1 METDVKSYEIAYLIN
16 PDVPEEGVFG
26 EAGKITGFVQ
36 DAHGLVGKIEEPKK
50 RKLTYPVKKFKNAYF
65 GWTTFSVAPE
75 RVGDI
80 EKRMKAEPAIIRYML
95 SEEIKHPVYEFRP
108 RPTRPRQND
117 SVGLAAGGPPIEH
130 FEPETQLGEVK
141 PFEPAAPKEED
152 QTKNEELD
160 KRLEEILGK

>member
-1 METDVKSYEIAYLIN
+1 MDTAVKSYEIAYLIS

-36 DAHGLVGKIEEPKK
+36 DIHGLVGKIEEPKK

-75 RVGDI
+75 RIGDI
-80 EKRMKAEPAIIRYML
+80 EKSMNAEPNIIRYMIT
-95 SEEIKHPVYEFRP
+95 EEIKHPLREFRP
-108 RPTRPRQND
+108 RPPRTERSPAEPQ
-117 SVGLAAGGPPIEH
+117 
-130 FEPETQLGEVK
+130 FEEVK
-141 PFEPAAPKEED
+141 PFEPAAPKQED
-152 QTKNEELD
+152 PAKNEELD